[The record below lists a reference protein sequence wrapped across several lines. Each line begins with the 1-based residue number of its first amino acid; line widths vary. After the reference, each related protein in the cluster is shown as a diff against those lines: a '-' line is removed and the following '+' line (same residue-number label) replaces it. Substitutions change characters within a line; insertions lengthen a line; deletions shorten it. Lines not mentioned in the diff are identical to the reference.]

1 MDRLFLEVP
10 SINRKKEALEYLDEN
25 IKDNSLLNGTGSMSM
40 CLKGTTYEEWLL
52 ELEKRNDLEYLK
64 KINRCQ
70 SKTFFVVRENDNKIV
85 GMINVRY
92 NIPKKLLNTWA
103 SHIGYGIRPTERRKG
118 YAKIALYLGLLE
130 EQKLGEEKILLECSV
145 DNIGSNKTILALGG
159 KLEKTKIDEYDN
171 TMTNYYWFNVNEALE
186 KNCNYYKN
194 FIVDKAKLANATYS
208 CSKK

>member
-25 IKDNSLLNGTGSMSM
+25 IKDDSLLNGTGSMSM

-85 GMINVRY
+85 GMINVRF

-118 YAKIALYLGLLE
+118 YAKIALYLALLE
-130 EQKLGEEKILLECSV
+130 EQKLGEENVLLVCSV

-159 KLEKTKIDEYDN
+159 KLEKTKLDEYDN
-171 TMTNYYWFNVNEALE
+171 TMTNYYWFNVKETIE
-186 KNCNYYKN
+186 KNYEHYKN
-194 FIVDKAKLANATYS
+194 FIVNDTK
-208 CSKK
+208 

>member
-1 MDRLFLEVP
+1 MDRLYLEVP

-25 IKDNSLLNGTGSMSM
+25 IKDNSELNGTGSISM
-40 CLKGTTYEEWLL
+40 CLKDSTYEEWLL

-103 SHIGYGIRPTERRKG
+103 SHIGYGIRPMERQKG
-118 YAKIALYLGLLE
+118 YAKIALFLALLE
-130 EQKLGEEKILLECSV
+130 EQKLGEENVLLECSI

-159 KLEKTKIDEYDN
+159 KLKKTKLDEYDN
-171 TMTNYYWFNVNEALE
+171 TMTNYYWFNVNEVIE
-186 KNCNYYKN
+186 KNYEHYKN
-194 FIVDKAKLANATYS
+194 FIADNATIN
-208 CSKK
+208 KK